1 MPTELTSP
9 RILEKTGY
17 LNAVY
22 ENSYFKPK
30 VSKFKKKETKSKYR
44 KIMSVII
51 FSIKIDFIVKSKK

>member
-30 VSKFKKKETKSKYR
+30 VSKFKKKTKSKYR
-44 KIMSVII
+44 KIMSAFI